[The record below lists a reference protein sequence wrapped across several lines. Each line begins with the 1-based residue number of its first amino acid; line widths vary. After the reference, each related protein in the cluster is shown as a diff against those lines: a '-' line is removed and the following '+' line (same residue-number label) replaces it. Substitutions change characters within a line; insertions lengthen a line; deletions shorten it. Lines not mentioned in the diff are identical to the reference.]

1 MNATVRFFPPHWH
14 GGSAVLSYTMQCVDD
29 QGLAQPKVTTAVDQM
44 STVPVT
50 TTFGNGSD
58 GSDGTTRGTALMFTH
73 TFSNVQVPMVNGRK
87 YTLTVTASNDVGDSA
102 PSSQLCWPKF
112 NGLRDWEIVL
122 LVVAPLLIVLF
133 VLLYVWRCKHRN
145 PVTCKPIKT
154 MKRAAV
160 APAPIVVGAGGG
172 AGGQL
177 ELGGPPATPAT
188 PAILA
193 TPPPPL
199 SFLNMGLD
207 AGTAAAES
215 GGGYGGPGMFDALR
229 SGQAVHVAQK
239 RNSKRREK
247 KKGGKR
253 RQL

>member
-29 QGLAQPKVTTAVDQM
+29 QGLAQPRVTTAVDQM

-73 TFSNVQVPMVNGRK
+73 TFSNVQVPLVNGRK

-122 LVVAPLLIVLF
+122 VVVAPLLIVLF

-188 PAILA
+188 PAIPA

-207 AGTAAAES
+207 SGTAAAES

>member
-29 QGLAQPKVTTAVDQM
+29 QGLAQPRVTTAVDQM

-122 LVVAPLLIVLF
+122 VVVAPLLIVLF

-160 APAPIVVGAGGG
+160 APAPIVVGAGG

-188 PAILA
+188 PAIPA